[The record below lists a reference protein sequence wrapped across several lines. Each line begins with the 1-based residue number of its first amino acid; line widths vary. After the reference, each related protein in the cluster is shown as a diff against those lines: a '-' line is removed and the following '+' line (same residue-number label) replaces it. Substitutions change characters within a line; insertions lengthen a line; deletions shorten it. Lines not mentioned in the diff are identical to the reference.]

1 MGIKHLNRFLHKHCS
16 VKAVNHTN
24 IANFKNKTVV
34 VDTSIFM
41 YKFLTSSKTQEG
53 ICEKIQ
59 QTIQLFKDN
68 QITPI
73 FVFDGKPPKEK
84 TKLMKQRYWKKV
96 LAYRKAEELKQLL
109 LDVPQGSDADDS
121 ASAAD
126 TEMIENIKKELEV
139 AETDSL
145 RLTKADILA
154 IKELIRSH
162 NYNII
167 EAEEEADEVCVIQVK
182 LQEADAVISDDMD
195 ILVHGCPLTLRN
207 LDIDTGKCVEY
218 HIEPILQELNFN
230 IQQFREII
238 VLSGTDYSDSTDCD
252 LYKTLKVYTKYKN
265 YLKTNKWQKIGFLD
279 FAIKYTDYVTN
290 KEEIKM
296 AYQKFTYTDS
306 YMAASSHSSSSSSS
320 SSPPPP
326 PPRIILPLLL
336 LLFLLI

>member
-34 VDTSIFM
+34 IDTSIFM

-109 LDVPQGSDADDS
+109 LDVPQDSVADP
-121 ASAAD
+121 
-126 TEMIENIKKELEV
+126 EIIENIKKELEV

-218 HIEPILQELNFN
+218 HIENILQELNFN

-290 KEEIKM
+290 TEEIKT

-306 YMAASSHSSSSSSS
+306 YIAASSYS

-326 PPRIILPLLL
+326 PPPPSRILLPLLL

>member
-24 IANFKNKTVV
+24 IENFKNKTVV
-34 VDTSIFM
+34 IDTSIFM

-109 LDVPQGSDADDS
+109 LDVPHDS
-121 ASAAD
+121 ADTSFAAD
-126 TEMIENIKKELEV
+126 PDMIENIKKELEV

-290 KEEIKM
+290 KEEIKT

-306 YMAASSHSSSSSSS
+306 YTATPSHSS
-320 SSPPPP
+320 P
-326 PPRIILPLLL
+326 LPLPPH
-336 LLFLLI
+336 IVVDIKEP